1 MRIGVIGDTHN
12 NMRSIEKIIEI
23 FERRGVGRVVHT
35 GDVTQPKV
43 LDALSQLSMPVHG
56 VYGNNDQGERP
67 GLDES
72 AARHGMAWADGPLE
86 VEWSGRRILVVHDP
100 RDLQPHL
107 GPHHDLALH
116 GHTHLYRHEEVGGA
130 VVFNPGECAGMMAGQ
145 NRVGLVDLVSLQCEI
160 EHF

>member
-1 MRIGVIGDTHN
+1 MQIGVIGDTHN
-12 NMRSIEKIIEI
+12 NMRSVEKIIEI
-23 FERRGVGRVVHT
+23 FERRGVDRIVHT

-43 LDALSQLSMPVHG
+43 LDALSSLSMPLCG

-72 AARHGMAWADGPLE
+72 ATRHGMEWVDGPLE
-86 VEWSGRRILVVHDP
+86 VNWGGRAILIAHDP
-100 RDLQPHL
+100 LDLEAHL

-116 GHTHLYRHEEVGGA
+116 GHTHLYRREAVGGA
-130 VVFNPGECAGMMAGQ
+130 LVFNPGECAGMLVGQ

-160 EHF
+160 EYF

>member
-1 MRIGVIGDTHN
+1 MRIGVVGDTHN

-23 FERRGVGRVVHT
+23 FERCGVDRVVHT

-43 LDALSQLSMPVHG
+43 LDALSCLSMPVFG

-72 AARHGMAWADGPLE
+72 AARHGMEWANGPLE
-86 VEWSGRRILVVHDP
+86 VDWAGRSILIVHDP
-100 RDLQPHL
+100 LDLERRL
-107 GPHHDLALH
+107 GPQHDLALH
-116 GHTHLYRHEEVGGA
+116 GHTHLYRREEVEGTL
-130 VVFNPGECAGMMAGQ
+130 VFNPGECAGTLVGQ

-160 EHF
+160 EYF

>member
-1 MRIGVIGDTHN
+1 MQIGVIGDTHN
-12 NMRSIEKIIEI
+12 NMRSVEKIIEI
-23 FERRGVGRVVHT
+23 FERRGVDRIVHT

-43 LDALSQLSMPVHG
+43 LDALSSLSMPLCG

-72 AARHGMAWADGPLE
+72 ATRHGMEWVDGPLE
-86 VEWSGRRILVVHDP
+86 VNWGGRAILIVHDP
-100 RDLQPHL
+100 LDLEAHL

-116 GHTHLYRHEEVGGA
+116 GHTHLYRREEVGGA
-130 VVFNPGECAGMMAGQ
+130 LVFNPGECAGMLVGQ

-160 EHF
+160 EYF